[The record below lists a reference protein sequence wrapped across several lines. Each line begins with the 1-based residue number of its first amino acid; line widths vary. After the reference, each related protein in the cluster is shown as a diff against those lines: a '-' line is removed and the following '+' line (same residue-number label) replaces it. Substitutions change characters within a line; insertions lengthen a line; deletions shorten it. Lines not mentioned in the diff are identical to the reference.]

1 MLIKLCFIFL
11 VLQILHYIHDS
22 KSKVLVVVESIS
34 QKSTMAQV
42 LSQLLKEKI
51 KVIIH
56 GDKLGCLC
64 KVYFNG
70 NVKEFFLDIM

>member
-1 MLIKLCFIFL
+1 MIIKLCFIFL

-34 QKSTMAQV
+34 QKSTMV

-51 KVIIH
+51 KVIIN

-70 NVKEFFLDIM
+70 NVKEFFLDMM

>member
-1 MLIKLCFIFL
+1 MLIKLCLIFL

-51 KVIIH
+51 KVIIN
-56 GDKLGCLC
+56 GDKLRMLMQS
-64 KVYFNG
+64 VFQR
-70 NVKEFFLDIM
+70 

>member
-34 QKSTMAQV
+34 QKSTMV

-51 KVIIH
+51 KVIIN
-56 GDKLGCLC
+56 GDKLGCSC

>member
-34 QKSTMAQV
+34 QKSTMV

-51 KVIIH
+51 KVIIN

-70 NVKEFFLDIM
+70 NVKEFFLDMM